1 MYFWLRREHRRHEG
15 FRGDHGRPG
24 PEVRVTPQICEHGR
38 VHSHPRVAAVISRT
52 APGQSLCPSA
62 HEDAGG
68 GRHSPPHRQLRS
80 GTSESNAATSTTT
93 LSRAGTWRPRRSPC
107 CERSRRCWADSRAA
121 AACGAPSRGKQETD
135 DLPGNTPRRGG
146 HGGGRRALPPAAAG
160 LCQTPECRDRK
171 AGDLSDTLQL
181 PGLDPGPGGAQRV
194 CPRMRPAPRLQGA
207 SSPSAPDR
215 ASSPLCRPPR
225 QAQITDVFCLLVINY
240 ISRQ

>member
-1 MYFWLRREHRRHEG
+1 MRARPCPFSPSRCCRDFEDSAGAVAVPECT
-15 FRGDHGRPG
+15 RGRWGR
-24 PEVRVTPQICEHGR
+24 TPL
-38 VHSHPRVAAVISRT
+38 P
-52 APGQSLCPSA
+52 
-62 HEDAGG
+62 
-68 GRHSPPHRQLRS
+68 PPHRQLRS

-146 HGGGRRALPPAAAG
+146 RGGGRRALPPAAAG

-171 AGDLSDTLQL
+171 AGDLGDTLQL

-194 CPRMRPAPRLQGA
+194 CPRVRPAPRLQGA

-225 QAQITDVFCLLVINY
+225 QAQVTDVFCLLVINY
-240 ISRQ
+240 ISRR

>member
-68 GRHSPPHRQLRS
+68 GRHSPPPHRQLRS

-146 HGGGRRALPPAAAG
+146 RGGGAAG
-160 LCQTPECRDRK
+160 
-171 AGDLSDTLQL
+171 
-181 PGLDPGPGGAQRV
+181 
-194 CPRMRPAPRLQGA
+194 
-207 SSPSAPDR
+207 
-215 ASSPLCRPPR
+215 LCRPPR
-225 QAQITDVFCLLVINY
+225 RGFAKPPNVATVKREISATRFSFRDWIPGREEPSGSVRGCAPLLACRGLPPPLPPTAPPPRFAGRPVRPRLQTY
-240 ISRQ
+240 FAY